1 MIRKEFYT
9 IILVILTSLPFTV
22 FSQQKITAEE
32 YIKSYSD
39 IAMAKMKEYKIPA
52 SITLAQG
59 LLESGNGN
67 SNLAQ
72 KANNHFGIK
81 CHVGWKGD
89 SYHMDDDEKN
99 ECFRKYKKP
108 EESYHDHS
116 LFLTQRPRYAFLFE
130 LDIMDYSA
138 WAHGLSKAGYATNPR
153 YPELLIRIIERNN
166 LQQFDQLAMDKKYL
180 AKKEDVIEKIED
192 HTFIPINPSSF
203 EVVGKSKDNRYIH
216 ENNKRKLIFAREK
229 DDIPSLAAEFN
240 IYSWQ
245 IVKYNEFDKREKLSN
260 AQIVYLEKKRRR
272 SNTHET
278 HILREGESL
287 HAVSQLYGIR
297 LKRLYK
303 LNDIDKKRKVLPG
316 SVLRLR

>member
-1 MIRKEFYT
+1 
-9 IILVILTSLPFTV
+9 
-22 FSQQKITAEE
+22 
-32 YIKSYSD
+32 
-39 IAMAKMKEYKIPA
+39 MKEYKIPA

-81 CHVGWKGD
+81 CHRGWEGE
-89 SYHMDDDEKN
+89 SYYMDDDEKN

-108 EESYHDHS
+108 EESFHDHS

-130 LDIMDYSA
+130 LDIMDYTA
-138 WAHGLSKAGYATNPR
+138 WAQGLSKAGYATNPR

-166 LQQFDQLAMDKKYL
+166 LQQYDKIAMEKGVSK
-180 AKKEDVIEKIED
+180 KKEDLPEIAED
-192 HTFIPINPSSF
+192 HSFIPVNPSNF
-203 EVVGKSKDNRYIH
+203 EVVGKSNEGRYIH
-216 ENNKRKLIFAREK
+216 ENNKRKLIFARETDSIK
-229 DDIPSLAAEFN
+229 RLAAEFD

-245 IVKYNEFDKREKLSN
+245 IVKYNEFEKNEQLQK

-272 SNTHET
+272 STTDESHV
-278 HILREGESL
+278 LREGESL
-287 HAVSQLYGIR
+287 HAVSQIYGIR

-303 LNDIDKKRKVLPG
+303 MNNIDKKERVPQG
-316 SVLRLR
+316 TVLRLR